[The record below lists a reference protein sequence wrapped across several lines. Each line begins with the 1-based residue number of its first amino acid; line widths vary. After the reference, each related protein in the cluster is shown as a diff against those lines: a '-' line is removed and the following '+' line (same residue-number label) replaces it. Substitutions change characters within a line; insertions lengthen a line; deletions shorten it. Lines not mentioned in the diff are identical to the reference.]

1 MNDERSR
8 TLKRYILVT
17 LFCFVLVIAYT
28 CIVKS
33 LLLLCFVLYQTT
45 LYGVL

>member
-8 TLKRYILVT
+8 TLKLYILVT

-28 CIVKS
+28 CIVKIII
-33 LLLLCFVLYQTT
+33 LLCFVLYQTT
-45 LYGVL
+45 LDGVL